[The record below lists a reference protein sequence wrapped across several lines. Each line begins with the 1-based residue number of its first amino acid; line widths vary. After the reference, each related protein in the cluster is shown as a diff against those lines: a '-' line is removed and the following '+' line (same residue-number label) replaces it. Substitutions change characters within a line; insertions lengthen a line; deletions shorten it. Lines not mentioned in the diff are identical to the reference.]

1 MDHFTVR
8 SHTNAGK
15 AHEEKWYDGEVMPWN
30 GSTEENGIKVSTYEK
45 VRGRG
50 DEARSEAK

>member
-45 VRGRG
+45 V
-50 DEARSEAK
+50 SEVTNLS

>member
-50 DEARSEAK
+50 EEARSEAK